1 MAQNSPTFE
10 EKNLPVTV
18 SLGVAELRPGAEETA
33 EALYGRADEKL
44 YQAKDSGRNRV
55 CA

>member
-1 MAQNSPTFE
+1 
-10 EKNLPVTV
+10 
-18 SLGVAELRPGAEETA
+18 VAEFKAGSEEDP